1 LVNTE
6 VFDHPNES
14 LNNEE
19 LSKVDIENQ
28 EEIKPTTND
37 LIDEDIHSII
47 DDLIQKIEESLFEE
61 SKVRS
66 IND

>member
-1 LVNTE
+1 
-6 VFDHPNES
+6 

-19 LSKVDIENQ
+19 LSKIDIENQ
-28 EEIKPTTND
+28 EEVKPTNND
-37 LIDEDIHSII
+37 LIDEDIRLII
-47 DDLIQKIEESLFEE
+47 DDLIQKVEE

>member
-1 LVNTE
+1 MVNTE

-28 EEIKPTTND
+28 EEIKPTNND